1 MGDIFDKILKNPGP
15 LGQYA
20 KMAHGYFAFPK
31 LTGEIGP
38 RMFFNGREVL
48 VWSLNNYLGLANHP
62 EVRKA
67 DADAAAQYGLAYPM
81 GARMMTGESD
91 LHEQLEQELAAF
103 VDKPAGMLMNYGYQG
118 IMSVVDA
125 LLGRHDVVVYDAE
138 SHACLVDGVRLH
150 AGKRFVYK
158 HNDMESLEKQLE
170 HARNVT
176 QQTGGGILVITEGV
190 FGMSGAQ
197 GNLKGIA
204 ALKDKYNFRLL
215 VDDAHGV
222 GTMGPR
228 LGGTGQEQGVQD
240 KIDVYFGTFAKSF
253 ASIGAFIA
261 ATPEVIQ
268 FLKYNT
274 RSQIFAKSLPMPLVV
289 GALKRLELM
298 RTRPELKD
306 NLWKIVH
313 ALQTGLRDVGLNI
326 GKTNS
331 PVTPVVLTGSPQEAT
346 HVVFDIREKRNIFCS
361 AVVYPVIPKGTI
373 ILRLIPT
380 AVHSLDDVQYTI
392 QAFAEVADKLKNGLY
407 NKEDFA
413 AGVVPK
419 F

>member
-1 MGDIFDKILKNPGP
+1 MGDVFDKILKNPGP

-20 KMAHGYFAFPK
+20 KVAHGYYAFPK

-38 RMFFNGREVL
+38 RMYFKGREVL

-67 DADAAAQYGLAYPM
+67 DAEAAAKYGLAYPM

-91 LHEQLEQELAAF
+91 LHEQFEQELATF
-103 VDKPAGMLMNYGYQG
+103 VEKPAGMLMNYGYQG

-170 HARNVT
+170 HAKNVVN
-176 QQTGGGILVITEGV
+176 QTGGGILVITEGV

-197 GNLKGIA
+197 GNLKGIVE
-204 ALKDKYNFRLL
+204 LKKKYKFRLL
-215 VDDAHGV
+215 VDDAHGI
-222 GTMGPR
+222 GTMGPK

-240 KIDVYFGTFAKSF
+240 QIDVYFGTFAKSF
-253 ASIGAFIA
+253 ASIGAFVA
-261 ATPEVIQ
+261 AEPEIINY
-268 FLKYNT
+268 LKYNT

-289 GALKRLELM
+289 GGLKRLELM
-298 RTRPELKD
+298 RTRPELKE

-313 ALQTGLRDVGLNI
+313 ALQKGLRDVGLNI
-326 GKTNS
+326 GKTTS
-331 PVTPVVLTGSPQEAT
+331 PVTPVVLSGNPQEAS
-346 HVVFDIREKRNIFCS
+346 HVVYDIREKYNIFCS
-361 AVVYPVIPKGTI
+361 VVLYPVIPKGTI

-380 AVHSLDDVQYTI
+380 AVHTLEDVQYTVN
-392 QAFAEVADKLKNGLY
+392 AFADVAHKLKNGLY
-407 NKEDFA
+407 DKENYA
-413 AGVVPK
+413 EAVPQT
-419 F
+419 

>member
-1 MGDIFDKILKNPGP
+1 MGDIFDKIIKNPGP

-20 KMAHGYFAFPK
+20 KVAHGYYAFPK

-38 RMFFNGREVL
+38 RMKFKGREVL
-48 VWSLNNYLGLANHP
+48 VWSLNNYLGLGNHP
-62 EVRKA
+62 EIRKA
-67 DADAAAQYGLAYPM
+67 DTEATEKFGLAYPM

-103 VDKPAGMLMNYGYQG
+103 VEKPAGMLMNFGYQG

-138 SHACLVDGVRLH
+138 SHACLVDGVRMH

-158 HNDMESLEKQLE
+158 HNDMESLEKQLQ
-170 HARNVT
+170 HAQHVT

-197 GNLKGIA
+197 GDLKGVT
-204 ALKDKYNFRLL
+204 ALKEKYNFRLL
-215 VDDAHGV
+215 VDDAHGI
-222 GTMGPR
+222 GTMGPK

-253 ASIGAFIA
+253 ASIGAFVA
-261 ATPEVIQ
+261 AEPEVIN

-289 GALKRLELM
+289 GGLKRLEMM

-313 ALQTGLRDVGLNI
+313 ALQNGLRKVGINI
-326 GKTNS
+326 GKTTS
-331 PVTPVVLTGSPQEAT
+331 PVTPVVLSGNPQEAS
-346 HVVFDIREKRNIFCS
+346 HVVYDIREKYGIFCS
-361 AVVYPVIPKGTI
+361 VVLYPVIPKGMI

-380 AVHSLDDVQYTI
+380 AVHSLEDVKYTVD
-392 QAFAEVADKLKNGLY
+392 AFADVAHKLKNGLY
-407 NKEDFA
+407 DKENYA
-413 AGVVPK
+413 EAVPQA
-419 F
+419 